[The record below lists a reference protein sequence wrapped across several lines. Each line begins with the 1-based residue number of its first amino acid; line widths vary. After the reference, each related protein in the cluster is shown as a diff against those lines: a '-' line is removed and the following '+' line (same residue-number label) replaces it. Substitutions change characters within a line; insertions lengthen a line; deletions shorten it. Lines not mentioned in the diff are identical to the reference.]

1 MQLDN
6 SLIMQ
11 LDNSLIRLLSS
22 CIIRLLS
29 SEVESH
35 PSTAINACYQ
45 QAFQTKTE
53 YSGLAVMGFENE
65 FIIKQL
71 IDDIAFFLIF
81 CRVNKLEVVV
91 SSIGSLDENRL
102 YNVGTGFVSSFTT
115 RYRGAQH
122 LFVLKIEESL
132 CVLEIYSEPVCV
144 NKITGSDPDEVWNQV
159 EFLKKY
165 IGSYLFGITNTLVQE
180 HLNANNKS
188 PTCAVKEW
196 TDIQKLEKVFNR
208 HIKSRKIP
216 SPMASW
222 PTLFYIWSQQKS
234 SVIQFPLILQ
244 SIYEPNY
251 IFQEKEL
258 RAWHAMFTACGCTN
272 VTPVSEELSS
282 IEFWSKAL
290 DSTAD
295 KELLENPYKN
305 NIL

>member
-1 MQLDN
+1 MGVPTTPHKKELKNKSLALIEYAYSSQDLDDQTLIKAGFWVAKSSHYPELVSAGSWFTPRCIVPLNRYRKSDMQ
-6 SLIMQ
+6 
-11 LDNSLIRLLSS
+11 
-22 CIIRLLS
+22 

-196 TDIQKLEKVFNR
+196 TDIQKLEKDEILERLEKLKR
-208 HIKSRKIP
+208 HMRRD
-216 SPMASW
+216 
-222 PTLFYIWSQQKS
+222 
-234 SVIQFPLILQ
+234 
-244 SIYEPNY
+244 YE
-251 IFQEKEL
+251 
-258 RAWHAMFTACGCTN
+258 
-272 VTPVSEELSS
+272 EEL
-282 IEFWSKAL
+282 E
-290 DSTAD
+290 
-295 KELLENPYKN
+295 
-305 NIL
+305 